1 MFSVKDGLHE
11 GGNTM
16 YQYKGYTISGGKD
29 SYGWHVW
36 APDGT
41 MYGPFA
47 TDKEAEEFIDRE
59 TE

>member
-1 MFSVKDGLHE
+1 
-11 GGNTM
+11 M

-29 SYGWHVW
+29 SYGWYVW